1 MLSYISAKEAAEK
14 WNISQRRVAI
24 LCSEERIKGAM
35 MVGNMWIIP
44 SNAEKPVDKRTVRY
58 EKSKT
63 IILKPFVKWVGGKS
77 QLIQQIEKML
87 PTDSEKVLT
96 KYAEPMVGGGAL
108 FFSLL
113 SKYDFEELY
122 ISDINAEL
130 INAYQAV
137 KNDVDNLIAKLS
149 EMQMLFLPM
158 DENGRKYFYYN
169 IREKFNSTIL
179 TAETATEK
187 ATQFIFLNK
196 TCFNGLYRVN
206 RKGQFNVPMGAY
218 KNPTICDEENLRNIH
233 EALQNVTIVCGDYSL
248 SKSFI
253 DQDTFVYLDPPYRPI
268 SETSAFTSY
277 NSDVFDDDEQ
287 IRLARFID
295 EINSSGAKIV
305 LSNSDPKNVN
315 PDDAFFDELYKAYQI
330 KRVSAT
336 RMINSKA
343 DSRGKINELLIC
355 N

>member
-1 MLSYISAKEAAEK
+1 MLSYMSAKEAAEK
-14 WNISQRRVAI
+14 WNISQRRVSVLA
-24 LCSEERIKGAM
+24 SENRINGAM

-44 SNAEKPVDKRTVRY
+44 SNAEKPIDKRTVRY
-58 EKSKT
+58 EKNKT
-63 IILKPFVKWVGGKS
+63 VTLKPFVKWVGGKS
-77 QLIQQIEKML
+77 QLVEQIEKML
-87 PTDSEKVLT
+87 PTDGEKVLT

-108 FFSLL
+108 FFSIL

-137 KNDVDNLIAKLS
+137 KNDVDNLIAKLN

-158 DENGRKYFYYN
+158 DENGRKYFYYTV
-169 IREKFNSTIL
+169 RERFNSTTL
-179 TAETATEK
+179 TEETATEK
-187 ATQFIFLNK
+187 AAQFIFLNK

-206 RKGQFNVPMGAY
+206 RKGEFNVPMGAY
-218 KNPTICDEENLRNIH
+218 KNPTICDDENLRNIH

-253 DQDTFVYLDPPYRPI
+253 DKDTFVYLDPPYRPI
-268 SETSAFTSY
+268 SETSAFTAY
-277 NSDVFDDDEQ
+277 NSDAFDDEEQ
-287 IRLARFID
+287 IRLSKFID
-295 EINSSGAKIV
+295 EINLSGAKIV

-315 PDDAFFDELYKAYQI
+315 EEDNFFDDLYKNYKI
-330 KRVSAT
+330 NRVEASRA
-336 RMINSKA
+336 INSKG
-343 DSRGKINELLIC
+343 DKRGKINELLIC